1 MRLPAFVL
9 ASLVYV
15 SLMISSVPALAQD
28 LGGGRGRLIEGGP
41 VDLEQLVQRAG
52 LIVHGSVVRKEPR
65 WIGRVIYTHYEL
77 LVQQTL
83 KGPVRG
89 SVIAAVVGGA
99 LGNVQLTV
107 PGSPDLSIG
116 DELVFFGQ
124 PLNAGGVGLGL
135 SLVRQIATRH
145 GGKARCESRDG
156 GGSCFSVRIPMPD
169 PAQAVQT
176 ARPVRRRTA

>member
-1 MRLPAFVL
+1 MRLPAFAL

-15 SLMISSVPALAQD
+15 SLTISSVPALAQD

-41 VDLEQLVQRAG
+41 VDVEQLVQRAG
-52 LIVHGSVVRKEPR
+52 LIVHGSVVSKEPR

-116 DELVFFGQ
+116 DQLVFFGQ
-124 PLNAGGVGLGL
+124 PLDAGGVFTPVGTFDGIVPIRQPQGNSVPTVSPRGKPENLAAFLEEVRAL
-135 SLVRQIATRH
+135 S
-145 GGKARCESRDG
+145 KK
-156 GGSCFSVRIPMPD
+156 P
-169 PAQAVQT
+169 
-176 ARPVRRRTA
+176 